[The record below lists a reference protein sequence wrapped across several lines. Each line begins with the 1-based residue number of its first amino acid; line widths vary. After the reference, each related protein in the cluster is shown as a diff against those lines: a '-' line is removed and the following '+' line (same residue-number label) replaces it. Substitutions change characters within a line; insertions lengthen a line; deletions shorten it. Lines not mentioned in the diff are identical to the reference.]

1 MRQCHLKVK
10 IFFLLICFT
19 FLALCPVFA
28 DDFLTGTEDVPLMQ
42 GLTLLPEETFDFDAE
57 DGRLYFSKAVSSIDS
72 GKVLDFYRST
82 LPQLGWQEKQ
92 SGIFTREGDELRIST
107 TQEQSQNEK
116 LTIIVFELVT
126 KSK

>member
-1 MRQCHLKVK
+1 M
-10 IFFLLICFT
+10 
-19 FLALCPVFA
+19 
-28 DDFLTGTEDVPLMQ
+28 TGTEDVPLMQ